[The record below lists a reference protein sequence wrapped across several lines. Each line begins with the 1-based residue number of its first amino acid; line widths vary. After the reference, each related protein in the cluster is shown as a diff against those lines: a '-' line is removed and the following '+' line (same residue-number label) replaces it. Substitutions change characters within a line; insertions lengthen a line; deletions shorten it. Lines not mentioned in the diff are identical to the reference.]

1 MCGACGTRCF
11 NMYPR
16 VMHAVCFLALGLI
29 SYVTVCAET
38 NVATNCLVK
47 AENTHLTCKCSPN
60 DTFTNGSNKCHARCK
75 CRVTEPITMLG
86 AYSAWGAG
94 SFVATLIV
102 LLVVFFVIYAREEE
116 KNNTGTEVD
125 QCLAYRSLTRKKLEQ
140 HAAKKQ
146 NIYERIPYRPSRQND
161 NSPLIEPTG
170 TDDEE
175 DEDDDV

>member
-1 MCGACGTRCF
+1 
-11 NMYPR
+11 
-16 VMHAVCFLALGLI
+16 MHAVYFLALGLV
-29 SYVTVCAET
+29 SYVAVSTET
-38 NVATNCLVK
+38 TVATNCLVK
-47 AENTHLTCKCSPN
+47 TENTHLTCKCSPN
-60 DTFTNGSNKCHARCK
+60 DTSTNGSNKCHARCK

-146 NIYERIPYRPSRQND
+146 NIYERIPYRPSRQKD

>member
-1 MCGACGTRCF
+1 
-11 NMYPR
+11 MYPR

-29 SYVTVCAET
+29 SYVAVCAENT
-38 NVATNCLVK
+38 VTTNCLVK
-47 AENTHLTCKCSPN
+47 TENTHLTCQCYPN
-60 DTFTNGSNKCHARCK
+60 TTSINGNKCHARCK